1 MGFEQVQ
8 RKCNGETLRWLW
20 PTSSDRLVRR
30 QNNSSSSPLQRI
42 LVVIV
47 MTSSKIQKNSVW
59 DADWSGSQVGWVIT
73 LSRGVRSSY
82 EAILQGQGKVSANVC
97 GFLKI
102 VFSKWIALLRK
113 NRFLV
118 NLRQDFMQVR
128 KISILSVKLFLFL
141 QNCTLFWTT
150 NVQISFN
157 IIKHCQRH
165 YGPRRWLLR
174 PVILVW

>member
-1 MGFEQVQ
+1 
-8 RKCNGETLRWLW
+8 
-20 PTSSDRLVRR
+20 
-30 QNNSSSSPLQRI
+30 
-42 LVVIV
+42 

-113 NRFLV
+113 KSFSGQFKAGFHAGEKNINFIREAIPVFA
-118 NLRQDFMQVR
+118 
-128 KISILSVKLFLFL
+128 KLYF
-141 QNCTLFWTT
+141 TLD
-150 NVQISFN
+150 N
-157 IIKHCQRH
+157 
-165 YGPRRWLLR
+165 
-174 PVILVW
+174 